1 MLLQQKQ
8 QQDLQEQVS
17 NGSSLSGAMAQD
29 GSRLSA
35 GDNIIL
41 DVGPSVP
48 SQVAGARRG
57 EFSPPS

>member
-29 GSRLSA
+29 GAKLSA

-48 SQVAGARRG
+48 S
-57 EFSPPS
+57 